1 MGILDNITS
10 SVNKGLAATNRA
22 TSTMKLKAQM
32 NDALKRRQNLAAQ
45 LGASLYEATK
55 DDENLRKGREA
66 LYDGIAACDEERA
79 ACQEEIARIES
90 EAQSAAASAATT
102 SCPFCGA
109 KIGASDMFCSGCGKS
124 MEEIRTAASAH
135 TRGVDEEEQTGTY
148 PGTVCPSCG
157 APVKAEDAF
166 CMNCGSRL
174 K

>member
-124 MEEIRTAASAH
+124 MDEIRAASASQQSAAPN
-135 TRGVDEEEQTGTY
+135 EYTG
-148 PGTVCPSCG
+148 PVCPSCG
-157 APVKAEDAF
+157 APVQEEDVF
-166 CMNCGSRL
+166 CMNCGNKL

>member
-10 SVNKGLAATNRA
+10 SVNKGIAATNRA
-22 TSTMKLKAQM
+22 TTTMKLKAQM
-32 NDALKRRQNLAAQ
+32 NDAIKRRQNLAAQ

-55 DDENLRKGREA
+55 DDEDLRRGREA

-79 ACQEEIARIES
+79 AYQEEIARIES

-109 KIGASDMFCSGCGKS
+109 KIGAGDMFCSGCGKS
-124 MEEIRTAASAH
+124 MDEIRAAGADRQAAPDEH
-135 TRGVDEEEQTGTY
+135 TGA
-148 PGTVCPSCG
+148 VCPSCG
-157 APVKAEDAF
+157 APVLEEDIF
-166 CMNCGSRL
+166 CMNCGTKL